1 MEKQAST
8 ENAFVKEG
16 MRVAANKISKLNAGE
31 IFVFGSNKGGAH
43 GGGAAYFA
51 FKQFGAVWGEGEGLF
66 GQSYALPTM
75 EGRKSMAEAVG
86 RFIDFAR
93 QHTEYTFLVTAVG
106 CGIAGYSPAEVAPL
120 FAEAV
125 NLPNV
130 YLPES
135 FWKYL

>member
-16 MRVAANKISKLNAGE
+16 MRVAAERISKLNAGE

-93 QHTEYTFLVTAVG
+93 KHTEYTFLVTAVG

>member
-1 MEKQAST
+1 MERQSST
-8 ENAFVKEG
+8 VNAFVKEG
-16 MRVAANKISKLNAGE
+16 KRVAAERINKLNAGE

-135 FWKYL
+135 FWEYL

>member
-1 MEKQAST
+1 MESQSST
-8 ENAFVKEG
+8 VNAFVKEG
-16 MRVAANKISKLNAGE
+16 KRVAANKINKLNAGE

>member
-1 MEKQAST
+1 MEKHSST
-8 ENAFVKEG
+8 ENAYVKEG
-16 MRVAANKISKLNAGE
+16 KRVAAERISKLKERE
-31 IFVFGSNKGGAH
+31 IFVFGSNKSGCH

-51 FKQFGAVWGEGEGLF
+51 FRQFGAVWGEGEGLF

-75 EGRKSMAEAVG
+75 EGKASMADAVG

-106 CGIAGYSPAEVAPL
+106 CGIAGYTPAEVAPL
-120 FAEAV
+120 FAEATS
-125 NLPNV
+125 LENV
-130 YLPES
+130 YLPEV

>member
-1 MEKQAST
+1 MESQSST
-8 ENAFVKEG
+8 VNAFVKEG
-16 MRVAANKISKLNAGE
+16 KRVAANKISKLNAGE